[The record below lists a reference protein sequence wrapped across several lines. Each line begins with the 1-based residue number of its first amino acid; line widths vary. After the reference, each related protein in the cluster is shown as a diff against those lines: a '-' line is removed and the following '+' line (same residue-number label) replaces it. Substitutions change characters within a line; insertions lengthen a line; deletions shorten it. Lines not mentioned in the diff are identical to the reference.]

1 MVLFANAAPIV
12 HTGRRL
18 PERKADERMKRA
30 LPLLSLAVLLL
41 LAGAGTGAVAAEE
54 NAPAVVLLRQAE
66 LRMAGYGTDLRSESR
81 LIVTTRLKILTEEG
95 RRASMRIPHS
105 RRVRIESLQGST
117 TLADGRVVPL
127 PSGPRP
133 HRMISE
139 RRRQYATDVEFPRAE
154 VGSVLE
160 LRYEL
165 VYRDLILLD
174 PWYFSDEL
182 PVRRSEIVFKVPP
195 EIEAQVWS
203 RDPLG
208 VGLRRETVTGKD
220 GTETRIWA
228 ENLPA
233 VSEGLE
239 GLEGLEGVSGVEEPF
254 ADRAA
259 QAQMI
264 PTFYRDGIHSQ
275 RLMGN
280 WASTATMME
289 KGYYKPARRQDRG
302 VAAKARALGGMEAVY
317 RFVRDEIETE
327 PSADVFVPEDSAI
340 RNVLAARRGESGEKV
355 LLLQALLRALD
366 LDARLVWAADRSTG
380 RVDPVLASPGWFD
393 TVLVAVEADG
403 RWVYLDPSDRSLA
416 AGQLQA
422 GYEGTTAVI
431 LSPDPVKEPKM
442 TATVVLPTAGK
453 AP

>member
-1 MVLFANAAPIV
+1 MGGPFCKRDPDRAHWLPFA
-12 HTGRRL
+12 RRKVD
-18 PERKADERMKRA
+18 PRMKRA
-30 LPLLSLAVLLL
+30 LPLSLAGLLL
-41 LAGAGTGAVAAEE
+41 LAGAGAAATVETVEEEE
-54 NAPAVVLLRQAE
+54 NVPAVVLLRQAE
-66 LRMAGYGTDLRSESR
+66 LRMSGYGTDLRSESR
-81 LIVTTRLKILTEEG
+81 LIVTNRVKILTEEG
-95 RRASMRIPHS
+95 RRHATMRIPHS

-133 HRMISE
+133 QRMISE
-139 RRRQYATDVEFPRAE
+139 RRRQYVTDVEFPRAE

-174 PWYFSDEL
+174 PWYFSDEI
-182 PVRRSEIVFKVPP
+182 PVRRSEIVFKVPA

-208 VGLRRETVTGKD
+208 VGLRRETVTGKH

-233 VSEGLE
+233 VPVGLA
-239 GLEGLEGVSGVEEPF
+239 GVDEPF

-280 WASTATMME
+280 WATTATMTE
-289 KGYYKPARRQDRG
+289 KGYYKPARGQDRG
-302 VAAKARALGGMEAVY
+302 VAAKARALGAMDAVY
-317 RFVRDEIETE
+317 RFVRDEIATD
-327 PSADVFVPEDSAI
+327 PGADVLLPEGSAI
-340 RNVLAARRGESGEKV
+340 GKVLAAGRGEAGEKA
-355 LLLQALLRALD
+355 LLLQAMLHALG
-366 LDARLVWAADRSTG
+366 LDARLVWAADRSSG
-380 RVDPVLASPGWFD
+380 RIDPGLASPGWFD
-393 TVLVAVEADG
+393 TVLVAVEVDG
-403 RWVYLDPSDRSLA
+403 RRVFLDPSDRSLA
-416 AGQLQA
+416 AGQLRA
-422 GYEGTTAVI
+422 GYEGTTAVV
-431 LSPDPVKEPKM
+431 LSPDPVKEPKK
-442 TATVVLPTAGK
+442 TETVVLPA
-453 AP
+453 AADRAR